1 VERDRERR
9 GVRGVGVRVDRGP
22 RGVLLKFKDGMGEGY
37 DWVESG
43 SFDTGWQVPYYAE
56 SVG

>member
-1 VERDRERR
+1 
-9 GVRGVGVRVDRGP
+9 VRGVGVQVDRGP
-22 RGVLLKFKDGMGEGY
+22 RGVFLKFKDGMGEGY
-37 DWVESG
+37 DWVECG